1 VILSGITASRSALRF
16 GFTLLIAAASLNAPS
31 RVLGADSTASP
42 TADAGGA
49 GLTTVRTYCA
59 ACHTESPAAHFQRVS
74 VIRKSPEGWLMTIV
88 RMQHVHGLALPDDA
102 RDVLIKYLSDTQG
115 LAPSE
120 SAAGR
125 FALERRPNAPDLQLG
140 DDLPVLCG
148 RCHSLARVSL
158 QRRDADEWLKHMH
171 MHVGQFPSLEY
182 QASSRD
188 RYWWQTATTVLP
200 GKLAELFPFDTPQWR
215 AWRDQ
220 KHADP
225 TGEWLVRGRA
235 PGHGDYF
242 GTLSVVAK
250 GADAYA
256 AQWSVQHA
264 DGKTVTASSIVRIY
278 TGYEWRGTAKWGEMD
293 VREVFALSEDGRRLS
308 GRWFDA
314 LHTEV
319 GGDVIADRADGA
331 AAVLAVSPR
340 ALKTGVTQEVVIAG
354 RGLKGA
360 VNFGPG
366 TKAKVLG
373 SAPGLLRVSVSVDAK
388 AAVGVRSVSVGKTSA
403 PHLAVIYDQ
412 VDRVQVLPGYAIAR
426 VGGGKIDPVSAQF
439 EAIGYLEPRANGT
452 VHEPIELGPVD
463 VKWKVAPRNEEATK
477 ADDVKFAG
485 NIDAA
490 GRFTPGAAGPNPERK
505 YASNNAGDLSVIA
518 SLEQGGKEVHG
529 DSHLIVSVQRWVSP
543 PIY

>member
-1 VILSGITASRSALRF
+1 MIQSRTSAKHDALRF
-16 GFTLLIAAASLNAPS
+16 CFVVLAAALFNAPP
-31 RVLGADSTASP
+31 RALGAEAPMSRAV
-42 TADAGGA
+42 DAGGT
-49 GLTTVRTYCA
+49 GLTTLRTYCA
-59 ACHTESPAAHFQRVS
+59 GCHTENPAAHFQRVS

-102 RDVLIKYLSDTQG
+102 RDAIIKYLSDTQG

-125 FALERRPNAPDLQLG
+125 FALERRPNASDLQLG
-140 DDLPVLCG
+140 DDLPVMCG
-148 RCHSLARVSL
+148 RCHSLARVAL
-158 QRRDADEWLKHMH
+158 QRRDSDEWLKHMH

-188 RYWWQTATTVLP
+188 RYWWQTATTILP
-200 GKLAELFPFDTPQWR
+200 AKLGALFPFDTPQWR
-215 AWRDQ
+215 SWRDQ
-220 KHADP
+220 QHLDP

-235 PGHGDYF
+235 PGQGDYF
-242 GTLSVVAK
+242 GTLSVTAK
-250 GADAYA
+250 GDDAYS
-256 AQWSVQHA
+256 AQWTVRYA
-264 DGKTVTASSIVRIY
+264 DGKTATASSIVRLY
-278 TGYEWRGTAKWGEMD
+278 TGYEWRGTSTWGAMD
-293 VREVFALSEDGRRLS
+293 VREVFALSDNGQRLS

-314 LHTEV
+314 QHSEV
-319 GGDVIADRADGA
+319 GGDVIAERAKGP

-340 ALKTGVTQEVVIAG
+340 ALKTGVTQEVVVAG

-366 TKAKVLG
+366 TQAKVLS
-373 SAPGLLRVSVSVDAK
+373 SAPGILRVSVSVDAK
-388 AAVGVRSVSVGKTSA
+388 AAVGVRPVSVGTITA
-403 PHLAVIYDQ
+403 PTLAVIYDQ

-426 VGGGKIDPVSAQF
+426 VGGGKIDAVSAQF
-439 EAIGYLEPRANGT
+439 EAIGFLEPRANGA
-452 VHEPIELGPVD
+452 VREPIELGPVE
-463 VKWKVAPRNEEATK
+463 VKWKVAPRNDEAAK

-485 NIDAA
+485 SIDAA

-505 YASNNAGDLSVIA
+505 YSSNNAGDLSVIA
-518 SLEQGGKEVHG
+518 SLEQGGKEVRG